1 MKIQTVWYIDDNGV
15 KHFTTVR
22 ETWELNFLKMRFL
35 YVKIFDEHED
45 FN

>member
-1 MKIQTVWYIDDNGV
+1 MKIQAVWYVDDNGM

-22 ETWELNFLKMRFL
+22 ERWELNFLKMRFL
-35 YVKIFDEHED
+35 YVRVLTENED